1 MNLKLII
8 SDAVYFFRS
17 NLVQISSLCL
27 PWLLAVAVVNYI
39 ITAAGDQAEGILPL
53 YLLVWGFNLLVYPIY
68 TGALILLMSKR
79 AQQKQ
84 PENKAL
90 LASAMRI
97 WQPFFILHLMV
108 AGLTAVGLAFLIL
121 PGVIV
126 AVSLSFAEFFL
137 VVEGVKPLDALQKS
151 FHATRPF
158 FFQIL
163 MLMVMFLTPLWLLNL
178 IVANFLATQ
187 DVGPLI
193 NIIVTA
199 ISAFFMLFVDVVR
212 FRLYM
217 SAKLDNPV

>member
-8 SDAVYFFRS
+8 SDSFYFFRS
-17 NLVQISSLCL
+17 HLIQISWLCM
-27 PWLLAVAVVNYI
+27 PWLLAVAVVNYL
-39 ITAAGDQAEGILPL
+39 ITFTGEPAEGIMPL

-79 AQQKQ
+79 AQQEQ
-84 PENKAL
+84 PENKVL
-90 LASAMRI
+90 VASAIKI

-108 AGLTAVGLAFLIL
+108 AGLTVVGLTFLIL

-137 VVEGVKPLDALQKS
+137 VVEGVKPLEALQKS

-163 MLMVMFLTPLWLLNL
+163 MLMVIFLTPLWLFNF
-178 IVANFLATQ
+178 IVANYLVAQEVGSLA
-187 DVGPLI
+187 
-193 NIIVTA
+193 NIIVTT

-212 FRLYM
+212 FRIYM
-217 SAKLDNPV
+217 AAKQENPV